1 MHLGVELSI
10 FTVVN
15 LPVSEV
21 LRGRLSYLDLD
32 YVFYFEMKCKIIFG
46 VASIKFVVFAF
57 GLYRIKNTKLYNY

>member
-15 LPVSEV
+15 LPVFEI
-21 LRGRLSYLDLD
+21 LQGRLNSLDFD
-32 YVFYFEMKCKIIFG
+32 YVYYSEMKRKIIFG
-46 VASIKFVVFAF
+46 VASIKSLVFAF

>member
-15 LPVSEV
+15 LPVSEI
-21 LRGRLSYLDLD
+21 LQGRLSYLDLD
-32 YVFYFEMKCKIIFG
+32 YVFYFEMKRKLIFG
-46 VASIKFVVFAF
+46 AASVVFTF